1 MQFLH
6 CHIYVGLDVSR
17 KKKSSH
23 LQLARQ
29 HEQTGRAA
37 SHTQGKLPLQ
47 ITHAQGDRTRGTSA
61 PREEREGREMEG
73 NSRGIVS
80 FCCSYLPTKHQFV
93 LLNKCVQNNSSC
105 IHAPSD
111 ILDSVW

>member
-17 KKKSSH
+17 KKKSSR
-23 LQLARQ
+23 LQR

-37 SHTQGKLPLQ
+37 SHPQGKLPLQ
-47 ITHAQGDRTRGTSA
+47 MTHAQGDKTRGASA

-73 NSRGIVS
+73 KSRGIVS
-80 FCCSYLPTKHQFV
+80 F
-93 LLNKCVQNNSSC
+93 
-105 IHAPSD
+105 
-111 ILDSVW
+111 

>member
-1 MQFLH
+1 MSGRNVILQWMVPYNSPECSFSTVTYMY
-6 CHIYVGLDVSR
+6 IGLDVSR
-17 KKKSSH
+17 KKKRS
-23 LQLARQ
+23 

-47 ITHAQGDRTRGTSA
+47 ITHAQGDRTRGASA

-80 FCCSYLPTKHQFV
+80 FCCSFLPTKSSFN
-93 LLNKCVQNNSSC
+93 LLTVHIQGC
-105 IHAPSD
+105 
-111 ILDSVW
+111 

>member
-17 KKKSSH
+17 KKKSS
-23 LQLARQ
+23 

-47 ITHAQGDRTRGTSA
+47 ITHAQGDKTRGASA

-80 FCCSYLPTKHQFV
+80 FCCSYF
-93 LLNKCVQNNSSC
+93 
-105 IHAPSD
+105 AY
-111 ILDSVW
+111 